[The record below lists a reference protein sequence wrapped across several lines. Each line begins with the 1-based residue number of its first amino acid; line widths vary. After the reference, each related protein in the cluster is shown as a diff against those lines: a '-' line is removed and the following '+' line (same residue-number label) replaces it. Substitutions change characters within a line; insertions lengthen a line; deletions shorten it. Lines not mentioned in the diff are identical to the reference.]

1 MYLPDPVFVKT
12 IFSLI
17 LIKVIFESH
26 GQLYVAMSRV
36 SKPQDI
42 TIYLDMKDNN
52 HGIINGNAYTGN
64 VVYQSVITDEIE
76 KFKKS
81 DWYKDPDEFDDS
93 ITILFWFSFD
103 F

>member
-1 MYLPDPVFVKT
+1 MPDPVFVKT
-12 IFSLI
+12 IFRLI
-17 LIKVIFESH
+17 YGNVIFESH

-42 TIYLDMKDNN
+42 TIFLDMEKNR
-52 HGIINGNAYTGN
+52 HGIINGDAYTAN

-81 DWYKDPDEFDDS
+81 DLYKDPDEFDDS
-93 ITILFWFSFD
+93 NKFLYVFI
-103 F
+103 